1 MVYCIIS
8 AIVGVQRQV
17 VFYFQDVWIRGIYYI
32 GIYRVYKFPV
42 QNFFEKVEEKC

>member
-17 VFYFQDVWIRGIYYI
+17 VFYFQDIWTGGIYYI
-32 GIYRVYKFPV
+32 GIYRVYKFSV